1 MNPTEGVISQA
12 WDVYKRHWQHLFSI
26 AFIVYA
32 IVALVSLLLVLVLTW
47 FGAILA
53 AIISLVATFWV
64 QGALIKA
71 VEDVQD
77 GRADFSIGETF
88 QKVRPYL
95 GSIIVAGLLA
105 GLGIGLGLILLIVPG
120 LILLTWW
127 SMVIPVVVLEG
138 RRAGESF
145 GRSRDLVRGYAWN
158 VFGVIVLT
166 ILILIGFRIV
176 IGIVLFP
183 LADWIETF
191 VTEIVVGTVATPFAI
206 VAWTLLYFRLRDA
219 KAAVPAVET
228 AAAAPAAPAA
238 TEPPAAPDPPPP
250 AAPPDTTP

>member
-166 ILILIGFRIV
+166 ILILIGVSIA
-176 IGIVLFP
+176 IGIVFLP
-183 LADWIETF
+183 LADWLASLIQQLVS
-191 VTEIVVGTVATPFAI
+191 VTIVTPFVATI
-206 VAWTLLYFRLRDA
+206 WTLVYYRLKGREDA
-219 KAAVPAVET
+219 AGVSAPEPE
-228 AAAAPAAPAA
+228 PAA
-238 TEPPAAPDPPPP
+238 
-250 AAPPDTTP
+250 